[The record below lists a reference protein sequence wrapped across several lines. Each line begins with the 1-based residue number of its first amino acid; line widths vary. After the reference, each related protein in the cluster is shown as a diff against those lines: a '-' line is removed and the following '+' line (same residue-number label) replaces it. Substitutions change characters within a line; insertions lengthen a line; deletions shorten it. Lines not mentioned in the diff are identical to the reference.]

1 MEPARYRPERYS
13 RFVGLMKVALPL
25 IAVALMATVFLV
37 QEEDTIAGGVVFTQG
52 DRDTMRDG
60 LAINN
65 PELSGITPTGDRFFM
80 TAARA
85 IPNDNSVQEVE
96 LFEITGRTEYLSGRI
111 VRLKANEGMAFV
123 PEQRVQLIGDIEIE
137 TSDGYTAH
145 TQSGVADLASGEIHI
160 DSQVE
165 LVGPTGQ
172 LTAGSM
178 TIANQPQNAGSQNNQ
193 MFTFENGVTLRFQ
206 PG

>member
-1 MEPARYRPERYS
+1 
-13 RFVGLMKVALPL
+13 MKVALPL
-25 IAVALMATVFLV
+25 IAVALLATVFLV

-80 TAARA
+80 TASRA
-85 IPNDNSVQEVE
+85 IPSDNTLQEVA
-96 LFEITGRTEYLSGRI
+96 LVEITARTEYLSGRI
-111 VRLKANEGMAFV
+111 VDLEANEGMAFV
-123 PEQRVQLIGDIEIE
+123 QEQRVHLMGDIRIE
-137 TSDGYTAH
+137 TSDGYTAL
-145 TQSGVADLASGEIHI
+145 TQSGVADLSSGAIYI
-160 DSQVE
+160 DTKVE
-165 LVGPTGQ
+165 LEGPTGR

-178 TIANQPQNAGSQNNQ
+178 TIANQPQNAASQNNQ
-193 MFTFENGVTLRFQ
+193 MFTFENGVTLTFQ